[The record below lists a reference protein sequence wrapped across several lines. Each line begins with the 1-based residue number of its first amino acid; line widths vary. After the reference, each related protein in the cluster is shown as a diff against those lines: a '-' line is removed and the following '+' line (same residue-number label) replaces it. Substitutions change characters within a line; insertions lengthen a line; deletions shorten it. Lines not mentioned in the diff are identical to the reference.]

1 MWIRRGSFECYQH
14 APKQKPISMNRL
26 STVSFFTLLTALLMV
41 SCKPP
46 EIKHGILHESINIEG
61 QKREYI
67 LYLPKD
73 LSNNAP
79 LVFVCHGYTG
89 NAEGMMKESR
99 MNPVADANGFAVCY
113 PQGLLDKDGKPFW
126 EVGYSFTQD
135 RKVDDVQFLTNLAA
149 HLQGKY
155 HLSQANTFAAGM
167 SNGGDMSIMLA
178 CNAPHVFKA
187 VAPVCGSLMKIVHD
201 TSANAIPVPVFM
213 INSTADK
220 ITSWEG
226 DMAGSQG
233 WGPYLPTLTTFEF
246 FVAKNKCTQSAIDT
260 LPNINEQDS
269 SFVISEK
276 HTNGTNGNQV
286 WLYKV
291 VNGGHDWPGS
301 SGNMDIDAAAE
312 VWGFFK
318 VFIRQETGCYRLSRC
333 KKGSF

>member
-1 MWIRRGSFECYQH
+1 VLAF
-14 APKQKPISMNRL
+14 AN
-26 STVSFFTLLTALLMV
+26 
-41 SCKPP
+41 CKDT
-46 EIKHGILHESINIEG
+46 ETKHGVIQASINIDN
-61 QKREYI
+61 KNREYI

-73 LSNNAP
+73 LPENAP

-113 PQGLLDKDGKPFW
+113 PQGLLDKEGKAFW

-149 HLQGKY
+149 HLQAKY
-155 HLSQANTFAAGM
+155 NLSAANTFATGM
-167 SNGGDMSIMLA
+167 SNGGDMCIMLA

-201 TSANAIPVPVFM
+201 TCANAIPVPVFM

-233 WGPYLPTLTTFEF
+233 WGPYLPTLATFDF
-246 FVAKNKCTQSAIDT
+246 FVTKNNCTQTTIDT
-260 LPNINEQDS
+260 LPNANQQDS

-276 HTNGTNGNQV
+276 RTNGTNGNQV

-291 VNGGHDWPGS
+291 VNGGHDWPGY
-301 SGNMDIDAAAE
+301 SGNMDIVAAE
-312 VWGFFK
+312 EVWFFFK
-318 VFIRQETGCYRLSRC
+318 RFVQ
-333 KKGSF
+333 